1 MYDVTSART
10 GVLTKLEAPR
20 GVLFLQEA
28 LAERMGRPAAI
39 RAVKSNTSQWYI
51 SDPSFSVIQRGTGSN
66 PRGHRS
72 GIFVDNDEISFHN
85 VHSRTPAL
93 LLRRNLLQ
101 QPEAL
106 LIASERTRHL
116 REYHYLHFSSR
127 AASRASGGKKWDDT
141 VKIIESSSWDEFK
154 QQISTD
160 PCALVR
166 DMFPELPSA
175 GKVGTGVPVRGSDFY
190 LLLADYRKIE
200 LEKSDEAAARRATEV
215 IDAAWNLFACLYPW
229 DSPRARDASLRRA
242 MLSKPG
248 LLDCEYNKIK
258 DSDCSDCD
266 GSAVQAAHIV
276 PHARGGSDRYWN
288 GMWLCSK
295 HHRMTEGRVKGSR
308 SRSNPLELDVRLISI
323 GRDI

>member
-1 MYDVTSART
+1 M
-10 GVLTKLEAPR
+10 TKLEAPR

-39 RAVKSNTSQWYI
+39 RAVKGNTSQWYI

-66 PRGHRS
+66 PRGYRS

-93 LLRRNLLQ
+93 LLRKNLLQ

-116 REYHYLHFSSR
+116 RGYHYLHFSSR
-127 AASRASGGKKWDDT
+127 IVSRTSGGKAWTDT
-141 VKIIESSSWDEFK
+141 VRIIETSSWHEFK
-154 QQISTD
+154 QQISAD
-160 PCALVR
+160 PSALVR

-190 LLLADYRKIE
+190 LLLAEYRKIE
-200 LEKSDEAAARRATEV
+200 FVKSDEVAARRASEV

-229 DSPRARDASLRRA
+229 DTPRARDASLRRS

-248 LLDCEYNKIK
+248 LLDCEYKKIAN
-258 DSDCSDCD
+258 SDCSDCD
-266 GSAVQAAHIV
+266 GSSVQAAHIV

-295 HHRMTEGRVKGSR
+295 HHQMTEGRVTGSR
-308 SRSNPLELDVRLISI
+308 SRSNPVELDVRLI
-323 GRDI
+323 GYARDL

>member
-1 MYDVTSART
+1 MYDAISARN
-10 GVLTKLEAPR
+10 GVLIKLEAPK

-28 LAERMGRPAAI
+28 LAERMGRPAVI
-39 RAVKSNTSQWYI
+39 RAVKGNSSQWYI
-51 SDPSFSVIQRGTGSN
+51 SDPSFSVIQRGAGSN
-66 PRGHRS
+66 PKGYRS

-93 LLRRNLLQ
+93 LLRKNLLQ

-116 REYHYLHFSSR
+116 RGYHYLHFSSR
-127 AASRASGGKKWDDT
+127 TASRTSGGKKWENT
-141 VKIIESSSWDEFK
+141 VRVIESSSWDEFK
-154 QQISTD
+154 QQISAD
-160 PCALVR
+160 PSALVR

-190 LLLADYRKIE
+190 LLLAEYRKIE
-200 LEKSDEAAARRATEV
+200 FAKSDEVAARRAIEV

-248 LLDCEYNKIK
+248 LLDCEYNKIE

-266 GSAVQAAHIV
+266 SSAVQAAHIV

-295 HHRMTEGRVKGSR
+295 HHRMTEGRVTGSR
-308 SRSNPLELDVRLISI
+308 SRSNPLELDVRLISF

>member
-1 MYDVTSART
+1 MTN
-10 GVLTKLEAPR
+10 LEAPR

-28 LAERMGRPAAI
+28 LGERMGRPAAI
-39 RAVKSNTSQWYI
+39 RAVKGDMSQWYI

-66 PRGHRS
+66 PRGYRS

-93 LLRRNLLQ
+93 LLRKNLLQ

-116 REYHYLHFSSR
+116 RGYHYLHFSSR
-127 AASRASGGKKWDDT
+127 SVSRTSGGKKWEDT
-141 VKIIESSSWDEFK
+141 VRIIESSSWNEFK
-154 QQISTD
+154 LQISAD

-190 LLLADYRKIE
+190 LLLAEYRKIGFVKCDE
-200 LEKSDEAAARRATEV
+200 VAAKRASDV
-215 IDAAWNLFACLYPW
+215 IDAAWNLFSCLYPW
-229 DSPRARDASLRRA
+229 DLPRTRDASLRRA

-248 LLDCEYNKIK
+248 LLDCEYKKIAN
-258 DSDCSDCD
+258 SDCSDCD

-295 HHRMTEGRVKGSR
+295 HHRMTEGRVTGSR
-308 SRSNPLELDVRLISI
+308 SRSNPVELDVRLI
-323 GRDI
+323 GYARDR